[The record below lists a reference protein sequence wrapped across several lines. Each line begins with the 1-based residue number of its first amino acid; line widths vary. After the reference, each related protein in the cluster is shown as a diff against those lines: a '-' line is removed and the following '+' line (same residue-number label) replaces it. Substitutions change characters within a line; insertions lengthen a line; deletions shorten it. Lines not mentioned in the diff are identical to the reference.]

1 MNARALGAVLA
12 AAAIIAFS
20 ATVARAAEY
29 RIDPGHS
36 FVQFKISH
44 LGYSWMI
51 GTFDKLSGSFTFDPS
66 ADPAGQKI
74 SVEIDTA
81 SIDTGHAERDK
92 HLRSPDFLDV
102 DKFPKATFV
111 STAYEGDAQG
121 GTMKGNLTL
130 MGVTKPIAIDISKVG
145 EGDDPWGGYRAGFE
159 GKVALKRS
167 EFGAGIDLG
176 PASESLDLFLFI
188 EGIRK

>member
-1 MNARALGAVLA
+1 MNTRTLGAVLVA
-12 AAAIIAFS
+12 AVIAFPAV
-20 ATVARAAEY
+20 ATRAAEY
-29 RIDPGHS
+29 RIDPAHS

-51 GTFDKLSGSFTFDPS
+51 GTFDKVSGNFTFDPS
-66 ADPAGQKI
+66 AGPAGQKI

-81 SIDTGHAERDK
+81 SIDTSHAERDK
-92 HLRSPDFLDV
+92 HLRSADFLNV
-102 DKFPKATFV
+102 RKFPNAVFV

-121 GTMKGNLTL
+121 GTMKGSLTL
-130 MGVTKPIAIDISKVG
+130 MGVTKPIAIDIKKVG

-159 GKVALKRS
+159 GKTTLKRS
-167 EFGAGIDLG
+167 EFGAGRNLG

>member
-1 MNARALGAVLA
+1 MNARLLGTVLA
-12 AAAIIAFS
+12 AAAIAFPAA
-20 ATVARAAEY
+20 ATHAAEY
-29 RIDPGHS
+29 RIDPAHS

-51 GTFDKLSGSFTFDPS
+51 GTFDKVSGDFTFDPS
-66 ADPAGQKI
+66 AGSAEQKI

-81 SIDTGHAERDK
+81 SVDTSHAERDK
-92 HLRSPDFLDV
+92 HLRSAGFLNV
-102 DKFPKATFV
+102 KKFPTATFV

-130 MGVTKPIAIDISKVG
+130 MGVTKPIAIDVKKVG

-159 GKVALKRS
+159 GETTLKRS
-167 EFGAGIDLG
+167 EFGAGRSLG
-176 PASESLDLFLFI
+176 PASESMDFFLSV

>member
-1 MNARALGAVLA
+1 MNARLLGTVLA
-12 AAAIIAFS
+12 AAAIAFPAA
-20 ATVARAAEY
+20 ATHAAEY
-29 RIDPGHS
+29 RIDPAHS

-51 GTFDKLSGSFTFDPS
+51 GTFDKVSGDFTFDPS
-66 ADPAGQKI
+66 AGSAQQKI

-81 SIDTGHAERDK
+81 SVDTSHAERDK
-92 HLRSPDFLDV
+92 HLRSAGFLNV
-102 DKFPKATFV
+102 KKFPTATFV

-130 MGVTKPIAIDISKVG
+130 MGVTKLIAIDVKKVG

-159 GKVALKRS
+159 GETTLKRS
-167 EFGAGIDLG
+167 EFGAGRSLG
-176 PASESLDLFLFI
+176 PASESMDFFLSV